1 MADGPWL
8 ARLSCVRMAPGRVRR
23 SEAGRRRPVAPAPG
37 VCETP
42 APPWS
47 APPLRRFGW
56 SRIETSRLHTSHAF
70 ETNTLWDETSQ
81 PLPAPSITSGVET
94 SRLHTRP
101 HNARHQFGTSP
112 VLPQPVS
119 KTLKGFQTVAGG
131 KAARP
136 PPPVPRPQNSSP
148 LRLRRGLGVAASQSL
163 RKPSV
168 PVNRDPPRYH
178 GGETKLTEGASPGR
192 AESVR
197 AEAQPGPAH
206 FCVRLRGLR
215 ACAP

>member
-56 SRIETSRLHTSHAF
+56 SRI
-70 ETNTLWDETSQ
+70 
-81 PLPAPSITSGVET
+81 ET

-197 AEAQPGPAH
+197 AEAQPAPAH